1 MTKVQSSQKKDTR
14 SQNLKIFLIYSVII
28 WTLCE
33 IDNIFYQPVHNDTCI
48 FWITACYD
56 NLWSKA
62 LSKVYFN
69 ANLHKRVELE
79 LVFNAY
85 AQICE
90 YISRAINS
98 FLFLSYS
105 RLGCVDWN
113 CESTR
118 AGVESWRAYQ
128 LSLAAQPIIHQA
140 KVLLSLQHGG
150 IASTASSELPQN
162 PLCRPIFTENT
173 IFSWLNCVS
182 KAISS
187 YLNCPCFKFCFPIEF
202 SYMG

>member
-1 MTKVQSSQKKDTR
+1 MRENKNLDPVTRTLQNTILHSYDESIIFPKKDTR
-14 SQNLKIFLIYSVII
+14 YQNLKIFLIYSVII
-28 WTLCE
+28 WTLW
-33 IDNIFYQPVHNDTCI
+33 DFDQPVHNDTGI

-62 LSKVYFN
+62 LSKVHFN

-85 AQICE
+85 AQNCE
-90 YISRAINS
+90 TISRAINS
-98 FLFLSYS
+98 LLFLSYS

-128 LSLAAQPIIHQA
+128 LSLAAQPIIHQD

-150 IASTASSELPQN
+150 KASTASSELPQN
-162 PLCRPIFTENT
+162 PLCRPIFT
-173 IFSWLNCVS
+173 
-182 KAISS
+182 
-187 YLNCPCFKFCFPIEF
+187 
-202 SYMG
+202 